1 MATSELFFA
10 GLQLG
15 GLSKE
20 PVSEKKSGGSPD
32 HKAAQNKRDSTIE
45 TVDPSDITICLN
57 EVDPTGVPLIQRCVI
72 IQRDEKGYGLTV
84 SGDNPVFVQS
94 VKEEGAAQRAGVQQ
108 GDRIIKVNGTLVTQ
122 SNHIEVVKLIKSG
135 PYVALT
141 LLGRPPG
148 SNQTPLPPPHEQKKI
163 TAPVAATPE
172 SEEAAKLERVNTFRK
187 MLEQEQEYYEK
198 IKDDY
203 SRNPSTKLQRDFAG
217 ASTRV
222 RTLEQ
227 KLYELTGISRHHGV
241 PEAPM
246 FPPVADPAEED
257 GQDRLPDVPQSNN
270 AYSPPL
276 RITTYL
282 NKGSTGSESS
292 DFQDEPKHR
301 GNTHMRCHSN
311 PEGAFQQL
319 LTTPASQQR
328 YSDPDSAPPSKKT
341 RSSSSVSVPLLSSH
355 AVAAWWRHRGHSLP
369 LSRDAAKMDSTVVP
383 GENVKEGGDVP
394 PHVSPVQSRRLTDSS
409 VDVDSGEEWKQQ
421 SSPDVSQAIPCR
433 RLTFINNKNRYSV
446 LSEGGYY
453 TPSGSPVEEVEER
466 SDSDT
471 EQYYSPR
478 GSLNGEDVE
487 VDGGRLM
494 PISPDVAQ
502 TAEETLFPKPPEQG
516 TNPGMPSTQLN
527 IISME
532 DDEFQSDNENE
543 VFVSTSKEAGHYS
556 PYPPSQMEDHGPFN
570 SLELMKT
577 KPAHQA
583 VFLHYLMSNSDP
595 SSLFFIVVTDS
606 YKTGTMKEMR
616 KWAYEIHS
624 TFLVASAP
632 LRIHVDDGIVRA
644 IDEALK
650 YKSNDE
656 ASLRGLF
663 QAAQNMA
670 SLVVKE
676 QLQDFRNKRA
686 LGLGSLFGDQH
697 LHDIHLDHA
706 KEMKVVEQTLLPH
719 LDQFMEDGDIVA
731 NYMGSP
737 TSRFG
742 SQRSNLETRTPATAR
757 NSAMASCIV
766 TFMKQVGVKIQTS
779 GSQVSPLD
787 RCPSFTAKD
796 KRFPRFRDKNKKS
809 VVSVKGHHFVPMH
822 YTALAFCNHCGGVLW
837 GIGNQGYQCQDCEY
851 NIHKGSCI
859 DACED
864 HCVGGNLKGAQ
875 STRKKEKNKEKRE
888 TRYFPKVFRPSE
900 KERKSAILPPSQIPT
915 YPVQPLMK
923 DDDEEISK
931 LKEDRIVTTM
941 VGGYENLQQDPS
953 SPATSPHPNSR
964 GNSPRSQSPDITQ
977 EQPPPDQPRRRGSLP
992 LLFTSEL
999 VAKLSKSNRKT
1010 STIERSESLK
1020 GRINGRDSIT
1030 NGSGKRSK
1038 SDVDVDAVK
1047 VATETTTSGST
1058 STSSLSSSNSSEAVH
1073 RPPSPTDVSRDS
1085 DFDVDLE
1092 QGANWQ
1098 ETVDRSTLKSL
1109 SKKEIK
1115 RQEVI
1120 NELFHTEK
1128 AHVRNLKVLD
1138 LIFHRRMLQDN
1149 ILPGDVVKQ
1158 VFPNMQEIIDMHSTL
1173 NQAMKAKK
1181 KADGHIVGQIGDLLL
1196 DRFDNES
1203 GEHFRHSAAVFCA
1216 NQKAA
1221 VEMIRVRQKKDSK
1234 LQQFMAEAESN
1245 PLCRRLSL
1253 KDHLPQV
1260 MQRLTKYPLLLEK
1273 IANYTIGNP
1282 TEQKKI
1288 NQAIECCKRSLEYV
1302 NQTVR
1307 DCENHQ
1313 KLEEF
1318 SKKLDKSSLEKS
1330 SHPLLAEFKELDLP
1344 SKTLLHDGALT
1355 WRLGRTRLIDLH
1367 MLLMEDCLVL
1377 MQKEDDNRY
1386 VLKCQSTMLVSGKE
1400 DTKTTHSPIIKL
1412 NNLLTRNVATDNKA
1426 FFLVSTSQI
1435 GPQIYELVASTATE
1449 RKTWFKHITEAAEA
1463 YKAKEKERARRVG
1476 ISLPPPPRMSTTH
1489 EDPIAETT
1497 AEEIPTNERNGNL
1510 ETVRVD
1516 EDSVTETQ
1524 QAEETQVDGRE
1535 VVQPS
1540 EVLVSQQVVYEE
1552 TEVVLTPLEKLRRK
1566 DEAIR
1571 KSLEEKH
1578 RLLAELAGVPED
1590 QLTSEIDGKLSRQ
1603 DSTSQEPE
1611 PRDLVMAAILQAN
1624 TLTTLVNQCLKD
1636 PERRQSSSPAVEGEV
1651 KTTSQEGSPAVS
1663 RPTSGASD
1671 LTISLPC
1678 DKLTAVTSRLSD
1690 QLTQLLGMLT
1700 SRDDERGRVYTELQ
1714 DAQEELARYRE
1725 QIYASPSPS
1734 EASTA
1739 PRESRPSSMVSVAS
1753 STTDPGEEFLLTVAD
1768 EEIAAP
1774 AVPPPPAFAEPIA
1787 EEQEPVETPPPSE
1800 DNNTLLALTEEDFP
1814 PPPFPDPEP
1823 PYSPGFTEDDNQP
1836 SAIF

>member
-1 MATSELFFA
+1 MSIRNTIIGVEALSNR
-10 GLQLG
+10 LG

-532 DDEFQSDNENE
+532 DDEFQSDNEN
-543 VFVSTSKEAGHYS
+543 
-556 PYPPSQMEDHGPFN
+556 MEDHGPFN

>member
-1 MATSELFFA
+1 MSIRNTIIGVEALSNR
-10 GLQLG
+10 LG

-20 PVSEKKSGGSPD
+20 PVSEKKGSSSPD
-32 HKAAQNKRDSTIE
+32 HKAAQSKRESTIE
-45 TVDPSDITICLN
+45 TVDPSDITISLF
-57 EVDPTGVPLIQRCVI
+57 EVDPAGVPLIQRCVI

-227 KLYELTGISRHHGV
+227 KLYELTGISRHHGI
-241 PEAPM
+241 PEAAP
-246 FPPVADPAEED
+246 FPPTADPAEEE
-257 GQDRLPDVPQSNN
+257 GQDRLPDVPQPNN
-270 AYSPPL
+270 AYSPPM
-276 RITTYL
+276 RITSYL
-282 NKGSTGSESS
+282 GKGSTGSESS
-292 DFQDEPKHR
+292 DFQDEPKLR
-301 GNTHMRCHSN
+301 GNSHMRSHSS

-319 LTTPASQQR
+319 LSAPTSQQR
-328 YSDPDSAPPSKKT
+328 HSDPDAAPPSKKT

-369 LSRDAAKMDSTVVP
+369 LSTDVMRMGSGD
-383 GENVKEGGDVP
+383 NVKEGGDVP
-394 PHVSPVQSRRLTDSS
+394 PHVSPVQSRRMTDSS
-409 VDVDSGEEWKQQ
+409 GDVDSGEEWKLQ
-421 SSPDVSQAIPCR
+421 SSPDVSQ
-433 RLTFINNKNRYSV
+433 
-446 LSEGGYY
+446 
-453 TPSGSPVEEVEER
+453 
-466 SDSDT
+466 
-471 EQYYSPR
+471 
-478 GSLNGEDVE
+478 DVE
-487 VDGGRLM
+487 VDGGRLV
-494 PISPDVAQ
+494 PISPDVVQ
-502 TAEETLFPKPPEQG
+502 TAEEASFPKPPEQG
-516 TNPGMPSTQLN
+516 SNLALPSTQLN

-532 DDEFQSDNENE
+532 DDEFQSDNEN
-543 VFVSTSKEAGHYS
+543 
-556 PYPPSQMEDHGPFN
+556 MEDHGPFN
-570 SLELMKT
+570 DLELMKT

-595 SSLFFIVVTDS
+595 SSLFFIIVTDS
-606 YKTGTMKEMR
+606 YKNGTMKEMR

-719 LDQFMEDGDIVA
+719 LDQFMEEGDLVA
-731 NYMGSP
+731 NYMGS
-737 TSRFG
+737 RFDAH
-742 SQRSNLETRTPATAR
+742 RSNLETRTPATAR

-796 KRFPRFRDKNKKS
+796 KRFKFREKNKKS

-888 TRYFPKVFRPSE
+888 TRYLPKVFSRPSE
-900 KERKSAILPPSQIPT
+900 KDRKSAILPPSQIPN
-915 YPVQPLMK
+915 YPVQPMMK
-923 DDDEEISK
+923 EDDEEITK
-931 LKEDRIVTTM
+931 LKEERIVSSLTP
-941 VGGYENLQQDPS
+941 GYERDIQQAGGDPS

-1073 RPPSPTDVSRDS
+1073 RPPSPTEMSRDS
-1085 DFDVDLE
+1085 DFEVDLE

-1149 ILPGDVVKQ
+1149 ILPYDVVKQ
-1158 VFPNMQEIIDMHSTL
+1158 VFPNMQEVIDMHSTL

-1196 DRFDNES
+1196 DRFDGES
-1203 GEHFRHSAAVFCA
+1203 GEQFRHAAAVFCA

-1260 MQRLTKYPLLLEK
+1260 MQRLTKYPIFLEK
-1273 IANYTIGNP
+1273 LANYTIGNP

-1288 NQAIECCKRSLEYV
+1288 YQALECCKRSLEYV
-1302 NQTVR
+1302 NQSVR

-1330 SHPLLAEFKELDLP
+1330 SHPLLAEFKDLDLP
-1344 SKTLLHDGALT
+1344 SKTLLHDGGLT

-1367 MLLMEDCLVL
+1367 MLLLEDCLVL

-1435 GPQIYELVASTATE
+1435 GPQIYELVASTAME
-1449 RKTWFKHITEAAEA
+1449 RKTWFKHITDAAEA

-1510 ETVRVD
+1510 ETVHVD

-1524 QAEETQVDGRE
+1524 QAEETQVDGGQ

-1566 DEAIR
+1566 DEVIR

-1578 RLLAELAGVPED
+1578 RLLAEMAGVPED
-1590 QLTSEIDGKLSRQ
+1590 QLTSEIDGRMSRQ
-1603 DSTSQEPE
+1603 DSSSQEPE

-1636 PERRQSSSPAVEGEV
+1636 PERTQQSSPVVEGEA
-1651 KTTSQEGSPAVS
+1651 KPTSQEGSPAVS
-1663 RPTSGASD
+1663 RPSSGASD

-1734 EASTA
+1734 ETSTA

-1800 DNNTLLALTEEDFP
+1800 DDNMLLAVTEEDFP
-1814 PPPFPDPEP
+1814 PPPDPEP

>member
-1 MATSELFFA
+1 MMDSFA
-10 GLQLG
+10 AVGITERLG
-15 GLSKE
+15 GLTKE
-20 PVSEKKSGGSPD
+20 PVSEKKSSSPD
-32 HKAAQNKRDSTIE
+32 HKAAQSKRDSTIE
-45 TVDPSDITICLN
+45 TVDPS
-57 EVDPTGVPLIQRCVI
+57 GVPLIQRCVI

-227 KLYELTGISRHHGV
+227 KLFELTGISRHHGV
-241 PEAPM
+241 PETPM
-246 FPPVADPAEED
+246 FPPVADPADE
-257 GQDRLPDVPQSNN
+257 GQDRLPDVPQPNN

-282 NKGSTGSESS
+282 KGSTGSESS
-292 DFQDEPKHR
+292 DFQDEPKPR
-301 GNTHMRCHSN
+301 GHTHMRSHS
-311 PEGAFQQL
+311 EGAFQQL
-319 LTTPASQQR
+319 LTTPSSQQR
-328 YSDPDSAPPSKKT
+328 HSDPDAAPPSKKT
-341 RSSSSVSVPLLSSH
+341 RSSSS
-355 AVAAWWRHRGHSLP
+355 
-369 LSRDAAKMDSTVVP
+369 DAPRMGSPVVP
-383 GENVKEGGDVP
+383 GESVKEGGDIP
-394 PHVSPVQSRRLTDSS
+394 PYISPVQSRRMMDSS
-409 VDVDSGEEWKQQ
+409 GDVDSGEEWKQQ
-421 SSPDVSQAIPCR
+421 SSPDVSQ
-433 RLTFINNKNRYSV
+433 
-446 LSEGGYY
+446 
-453 TPSGSPVEEVEER
+453 
-466 SDSDT
+466 
-471 EQYYSPR
+471 
-478 GSLNGEDVE
+478 DVE
-487 VDGGRLM
+487 VDGGRLI

-502 TAEETLFPKPPEQG
+502 TAEEASFPKPPEQG
-516 TNPGMPSTQLN
+516 TNLAMPSTQLN

-532 DDEFQSDNENE
+532 DDEFQSDNEN
-543 VFVSTSKEAGHYS
+543 
-556 PYPPSQMEDHGPFN
+556 MEDHGPFN
-570 SLELMKT
+570 DLELMKT

-595 SSLFFIVVTDS
+595 SSLFFITVTDS
-606 YKTGTMKEMR
+606 YKNGTMKEMR

-719 LDQFMEDGDIVA
+719 LDQFM
-731 NYMGSP
+731 
-737 TSRFG
+737 
-742 SQRSNLETRTPATAR
+742 SNLETRTPATAR

-796 KRFPRFRDKNKKS
+796 KRFKFREKNKKS

-864 HCVGGNLKGAQ
+864 HCVGGNIKGAQ
-875 STRKKEKNKEKRE
+875 STRKKEKNKDKRE

-900 KERKSAILPPSQIPT
+900 KERKSVTSTILPASQIST

-923 DDDEEISK
+923 DDEEEITK
-931 LKEDRIVTTM
+931 LKEERIVTTV
-941 VGGYENLQQDPS
+941 VGGYERDLQGGGDPS

-1149 ILPGDVVKQ
+1149 ILPYDVVKQ
-1158 VFPNMQEIIDMHSTL
+1158 VFPNMQEIIEMHSTL
-1173 NQAMKAKK
+1173 NQAMKTKK

-1196 DRFDNES
+1196 DRFDGES
-1203 GEHFRHSAAVFCA
+1203 GEHFRHAAAVFCA

-1282 TEQKKI
+1282 AEQKKI

-1330 SHPLLAEFKELDLP
+1330 SHPLLAEFKDLDLP

-1367 MLLMEDCLVL
+1367 MLLLEDCLVL

-1510 ETVRVD
+1510 ETVRV
-1516 EDSVTETQ
+1516 EENSVAEAQ
-1524 QAEETQVDGRE
+1524 QAEETQVDGGQ

-1590 QLTSEIDGKLSRQ
+1590 QLTSEIDGRMSRQ

-1636 PERRQSSSPAVEGEV
+1636 PERRQQSSSGVEGEA

-1734 EASTA
+1734 ETSTA

-1800 DNNTLLALTEEDFP
+1800 DDSTLLALTEEAFP
-1814 PPPFPDPEP
+1814 PPPDPEP
-1823 PYSPGFTEDDNQP
+1823 PYSPAFTEDDNQP

>member
-1 MATSELFFA
+1 MSVRNTIIGVEALSNR
-10 GLQLG
+10 LG
-15 GLSKE
+15 GLTKE
-20 PVSEKKSGGSPD
+20 PVSEKKSSSPD
-32 HKAAQNKRDSTIE
+32 HKAAQSKRDSTIE
-45 TVDPSDITICLN
+45 TVDPSDITICLS

-227 KLYELTGISRHHGV
+227 KLFELTGISRHHGV
-241 PEAPM
+241 PETPM
-246 FPPVADPAEED
+246 FPPVADPADE
-257 GQDRLPDVPQSNN
+257 GQDRLPDVPQPNN

-282 NKGSTGSESS
+282 KGSTGSESS
-292 DFQDEPKHR
+292 DFQDEPKPR
-301 GNTHMRCHSN
+301 GHTHMRSHS
-311 PEGAFQQL
+311 EGAFQQL
-319 LTTPASQQR
+319 LTTPSSQQR
-328 YSDPDSAPPSKKT
+328 HSDPDAAPPSKKT
-341 RSSSSVSVPLLSSH
+341 RSSSS
-355 AVAAWWRHRGHSLP
+355 
-369 LSRDAAKMDSTVVP
+369 DAPRMGSPVVP
-383 GENVKEGGDVP
+383 GESVKEGGDIP
-394 PHVSPVQSRRLTDSS
+394 PYISPVQSRRMMDSS
-409 VDVDSGEEWKQQ
+409 GDVDSGEEWKQQ
-421 SSPDVSQAIPCR
+421 SSPDVSQ
-433 RLTFINNKNRYSV
+433 
-446 LSEGGYY
+446 
-453 TPSGSPVEEVEER
+453 
-466 SDSDT
+466 
-471 EQYYSPR
+471 
-478 GSLNGEDVE
+478 DVE
-487 VDGGRLM
+487 VDGGRLI

-502 TAEETLFPKPPEQG
+502 TAEEASFPKPPEQG
-516 TNPGMPSTQLN
+516 TNLAMPSTQLN

-532 DDEFQSDNENE
+532 DDEFQSDNEN
-543 VFVSTSKEAGHYS
+543 
-556 PYPPSQMEDHGPFN
+556 MEDHGPFN
-570 SLELMKT
+570 DLELMKT

-595 SSLFFIVVTDS
+595 SSLFFITVTDS
-606 YKTGTMKEMR
+606 YKNGTMKEMR

-719 LDQFMEDGDIVA
+719 LDQFM
-731 NYMGSP
+731 
-737 TSRFG
+737 
-742 SQRSNLETRTPATAR
+742 SNLETRTPATAR

-796 KRFPRFRDKNKKS
+796 KRFKFREKNKKS

-864 HCVGGNLKGAQ
+864 HCVGGNIKGAQ
-875 STRKKEKNKEKRE
+875 STRKKEKNKDKRE

-900 KERKSAILPPSQIPT
+900 KERKSVTSTILPASQIST

-923 DDDEEISK
+923 DDEEEITK
-931 LKEDRIVTTM
+931 LKEERIVTTV
-941 VGGYENLQQDPS
+941 VGGYERDLQGGGDPS

-977 EQPPPDQPRRRGSLP
+977 EQPPPDQP
-992 LLFTSEL
+992 
-999 VAKLSKSNRKT
+999 SNRKT

-1149 ILPGDVVKQ
+1149 ILPYDVVKQ
-1158 VFPNMQEIIDMHSTL
+1158 VFPNMQEIIEMHSTL
-1173 NQAMKAKK
+1173 NQAMKTKK

-1196 DRFDNES
+1196 DRFDGES
-1203 GEHFRHSAAVFCA
+1203 GEHFRHAAAVFCA

-1282 TEQKKI
+1282 AEQKKI

-1330 SHPLLAEFKELDLP
+1330 SHPLLAEFKDLDLP

-1367 MLLMEDCLVL
+1367 MLLLEDCLVL

-1510 ETVRVD
+1510 ETVRV
-1516 EDSVTETQ
+1516 EENSVAEAQ
-1524 QAEETQVDGRE
+1524 QAEETQVDGGQ

-1590 QLTSEIDGKLSRQ
+1590 QLTSEIDGRMSRQ

-1636 PERRQSSSPAVEGEV
+1636 PERRQQSSSGVEGEA

-1734 EASTA
+1734 ETSTA

-1800 DNNTLLALTEEDFP
+1800 DDSTLLALTEEAFP
-1814 PPPFPDPEP
+1814 PPPDPEP
-1823 PYSPGFTEDDNQP
+1823 PYSPAFTEDDNQP

>member
-1 MATSELFFA
+1 MSIRNTIIGVEALSNR
-10 GLQLG
+10 LG

-421 SSPDVSQAIPCR
+421 SSPDVSQ
-433 RLTFINNKNRYSV
+433 
-446 LSEGGYY
+446 
-453 TPSGSPVEEVEER
+453 VEER

>member
-1 MATSELFFA
+1 MDSFA
-10 GLQLG
+10 AVGITERLG

-45 TVDPSDITICLN
+45 TVDPS
-57 EVDPTGVPLIQRCVI
+57 GVPLIQRCVI

>member
-1 MATSELFFA
+1 MSVRNTIIGVEALSNR
-10 GLQLG
+10 LG
-15 GLSKE
+15 GLTKE
-20 PVSEKKSGGSPD
+20 PVSEKKSSSPD
-32 HKAAQNKRDSTIE
+32 HKAAQSKRDSTIE
-45 TVDPSDITICLN
+45 TVDPSDITICLS

-227 KLYELTGISRHHGV
+227 KLFELTGISRHHGV
-241 PEAPM
+241 PETPM
-246 FPPVADPAEED
+246 FPPVADPADE
-257 GQDRLPDVPQSNN
+257 GQDRLPDVPQPNN

-282 NKGSTGSESS
+282 KGSTGSESS
-292 DFQDEPKHR
+292 DFQDEPKPR
-301 GNTHMRCHSN
+301 GHTHMRSHS
-311 PEGAFQQL
+311 EGAFQQL
-319 LTTPASQQR
+319 LTTPSSQQR
-328 YSDPDSAPPSKKT
+328 HSDPDAAPPSKKT
-341 RSSSSVSVPLLSSH
+341 RSSSS
-355 AVAAWWRHRGHSLP
+355 VAAWWRHRGHSLP
-369 LSRDAAKMDSTVVP
+369 LSTDAPRMGSPVVP
-383 GENVKEGGDVP
+383 GESVKEGGDIP
-394 PHVSPVQSRRLTDSS
+394 PYISPVQSRRMMDSS
-409 VDVDSGEEWKQQ
+409 GDVDSGEEWKQQ
-421 SSPDVSQAIPCR
+421 SSPDVSQ
-433 RLTFINNKNRYSV
+433 
-446 LSEGGYY
+446 
-453 TPSGSPVEEVEER
+453 
-466 SDSDT
+466 
-471 EQYYSPR
+471 
-478 GSLNGEDVE
+478 DVE
-487 VDGGRLM
+487 VDGGRLI

-502 TAEETLFPKPPEQG
+502 TAEEASFPKPPEQG
-516 TNPGMPSTQLN
+516 TNLAMPSTQLN

-543 VFVSTSKEAGHYS
+543 VFVATSKEAGHYS

-570 SLELMKT
+570 DLELMKT

-595 SSLFFIVVTDS
+595 SSLFFITVTDS
-606 YKTGTMKEMR
+606 YKNGTMKEMR

-731 NYMGSP
+731 NYMGS
-737 TSRFG
+737 SINAH
-742 SQRSNLETRTPATAR
+742 RSNLETRTPATAR

-796 KRFPRFRDKNKKS
+796 KRFKFREKNKKS

-864 HCVGGNLKGAQ
+864 HCVGGNIKGAQ
-875 STRKKEKNKEKRE
+875 STRKKEKNKDKRE

-900 KERKSAILPPSQIPT
+900 KERKSVTSTILPASQIST

-923 DDDEEISK
+923 DDEEEITK
-931 LKEDRIVTTM
+931 LKEERIVTTV
-941 VGGYENLQQDPS
+941 VGGYERDLQGGGDPS

-1149 ILPGDVVKQ
+1149 ILPYDVVKQ
-1158 VFPNMQEIIDMHSTL
+1158 VFPNMQEIIEMHSTL
-1173 NQAMKAKK
+1173 NQAMKTKK

-1196 DRFDNES
+1196 DRFDGES
-1203 GEHFRHSAAVFCA
+1203 GEHFRHAAAVFCA

-1282 TEQKKI
+1282 AEQKKI

-1330 SHPLLAEFKELDLP
+1330 SHPLLAEFKDLDLP

-1367 MLLMEDCLVL
+1367 MLLLEDCLVL

-1510 ETVRVD
+1510 ETVRV
-1516 EDSVTETQ
+1516 EENSVAEAQ
-1524 QAEETQVDGRE
+1524 QAEETQVDGGQ

-1590 QLTSEIDGKLSRQ
+1590 QLTSEIDGRMSRQ

-1636 PERRQSSSPAVEGEV
+1636 PERRQQSSSGVEGEA

-1734 EASTA
+1734 ETSTA

-1800 DNNTLLALTEEDFP
+1800 DDSTLLALTEEAFP
-1814 PPPFPDPEP
+1814 PPPDPEP
-1823 PYSPGFTEDDNQP
+1823 PYSPAFTEDDNQP

>member
-1 MATSELFFA
+1 MSIRNTIIGVEALSNR
-10 GLQLG
+10 LG

-719 LDQFMEDGDIVA
+719 LDQFM
-731 NYMGSP
+731 
-737 TSRFG
+737 
-742 SQRSNLETRTPATAR
+742 SNLETRTPATAR

>member
-1 MATSELFFA
+1 MDSFA
-10 GLQLG
+10 AVGITERLG

-257 GQDRLPDVPQSNN
+257 GQDRLPDVPQPNN

-341 RSSSSVSVPLLSSH
+341 RSSSS
-355 AVAAWWRHRGHSLP
+355 
-369 LSRDAAKMDSTVVP
+369 DAAKMESPVVP

-409 VDVDSGEEWKQQ
+409 ADVDSGEEWKQQ
-421 SSPDVSQAIPCR
+421 SSPDVSQ
-433 RLTFINNKNRYSV
+433 
-446 LSEGGYY
+446 
-453 TPSGSPVEEVEER
+453 
-466 SDSDT
+466 
-471 EQYYSPR
+471 
-478 GSLNGEDVE
+478 DVE
-487 VDGGRLM
+487 VDGGRMM

-502 TAEETLFPKPPEQG
+502 TAEETSFPKPPEQG

-532 DDEFQSDNENE
+532 DDEFQSDNEN
-543 VFVSTSKEAGHYS
+543 
-556 PYPPSQMEDHGPFN
+556 MEDHGPFN

-864 HCVGGNLKGAQ
+864 HCVGGNLKGTQ

-941 VGGYENLQQDPS
+941 VGGYENLQQDAS

-977 EQPPPDQPRRRGSLP
+977 EQPPPDQP
-992 LLFTSEL
+992 
-999 VAKLSKSNRKT
+999 SNRKT

-1330 SHPLLAEFKELDLP
+1330 SHPLLAEFKDLDLP

-1510 ETVRVD
+1510 ETVRVE

-1524 QAEETQVDGRE
+1524 QAEETQVDGGE

-1636 PERRQSSSPAVEGEV
+1636 PARRQSSSPVVEGEV
-1651 KTTSQEGSPAVS
+1651 KTISQEGSPTVS

-1734 EASTA
+1734 ETSTA

>member
-1 MATSELFFA
+1 MSVRNTIIGVEALSNR
-10 GLQLG
+10 LG
-15 GLSKE
+15 GLTKE
-20 PVSEKKSGGSPD
+20 PVSEKKSSSPD
-32 HKAAQNKRDSTIE
+32 HKAAQSKRDSTIE
-45 TVDPSDITICLN
+45 TVDPSDITICLS

-227 KLYELTGISRHHGV
+227 KLFELTGISRHHGV
-241 PEAPM
+241 PETPM
-246 FPPVADPAEED
+246 FPPVADPADE
-257 GQDRLPDVPQSNN
+257 GQDRLPDVPQPNN

-282 NKGSTGSESS
+282 KGSTGSESS
-292 DFQDEPKHR
+292 DFQDEPKPR
-301 GNTHMRCHSN
+301 GHTHMRSHS
-311 PEGAFQQL
+311 EGAFQQL
-319 LTTPASQQR
+319 LTTPSSQQR
-328 YSDPDSAPPSKKT
+328 HSDPDAAPPSKKT

-369 LSRDAAKMDSTVVP
+369 LSTDAPRMGSPVVP
-383 GENVKEGGDVP
+383 GESVKEGGDIP
-394 PHVSPVQSRRLTDSS
+394 PYISPVQSRRMMDSS
-409 VDVDSGEEWKQQ
+409 GDVDSGEEWKQQ
-421 SSPDVSQAIPCR
+421 SSPDVSQ
-433 RLTFINNKNRYSV
+433 
-446 LSEGGYY
+446 
-453 TPSGSPVEEVEER
+453 
-466 SDSDT
+466 
-471 EQYYSPR
+471 
-478 GSLNGEDVE
+478 DVE
-487 VDGGRLM
+487 VDGGRLI

-502 TAEETLFPKPPEQG
+502 TAEEASFPKPPEQG
-516 TNPGMPSTQLN
+516 TNLAMPSTQLN

-532 DDEFQSDNENE
+532 DDEFQSDNEN
-543 VFVSTSKEAGHYS
+543 
-556 PYPPSQMEDHGPFN
+556 MEDHGPFN
-570 SLELMKT
+570 DLELMKT

-595 SSLFFIVVTDS
+595 SSLFFITVTDS
-606 YKTGTMKEMR
+606 YKNGTMKEMR

-719 LDQFMEDGDIVA
+719 LDQFM
-731 NYMGSP
+731 
-737 TSRFG
+737 
-742 SQRSNLETRTPATAR
+742 SNLETRTPATAR

-796 KRFPRFRDKNKKS
+796 KRFKFREKNKKS

-864 HCVGGNLKGAQ
+864 HCVGGNIKGAQ
-875 STRKKEKNKEKRE
+875 STRKKEKNKDKRE

-900 KERKSAILPPSQIPT
+900 KERKSVTSTILPASQIST

-923 DDDEEISK
+923 DDEEEITK
-931 LKEDRIVTTM
+931 LKEERIVTTV
-941 VGGYENLQQDPS
+941 VGGYERDLQGGGDPS

-977 EQPPPDQPRRRGSLP
+977 EQPPPDQP
-992 LLFTSEL
+992 
-999 VAKLSKSNRKT
+999 SNRKT

-1149 ILPGDVVKQ
+1149 ILPYDVVKQ
-1158 VFPNMQEIIDMHSTL
+1158 VFPNMQEIIEMHSTL
-1173 NQAMKAKK
+1173 NQAMKTKK

-1196 DRFDNES
+1196 DRFDGES
-1203 GEHFRHSAAVFCA
+1203 GEHFRHAAAVFCA

-1282 TEQKKI
+1282 AEQKKI

-1330 SHPLLAEFKELDLP
+1330 SHPLLAEFKDLDLP

-1367 MLLMEDCLVL
+1367 MLLLEDCLVL

-1510 ETVRVD
+1510 ETVRV
-1516 EDSVTETQ
+1516 EENSVAEAQ
-1524 QAEETQVDGRE
+1524 QAEETQVDGGQ

-1590 QLTSEIDGKLSRQ
+1590 QLTSEIDGRMSRQ

-1636 PERRQSSSPAVEGEV
+1636 PERRQQSSSGVEGEA

-1734 EASTA
+1734 ETSTA

-1800 DNNTLLALTEEDFP
+1800 DDSTLLALTEEAFP
-1814 PPPFPDPEP
+1814 PPPDPEP
-1823 PYSPGFTEDDNQP
+1823 PYSPAFTEDDNQP

>member
-1 MATSELFFA
+1 MMDSFA
-10 GLQLG
+10 AVGITERLG
-15 GLSKE
+15 GLTKE
-20 PVSEKKSGGSPD
+20 PVSEKKSSSPD
-32 HKAAQNKRDSTIE
+32 HKAAQSKRDSTIE
-45 TVDPSDITICLN
+45 TVDPSDITICLS

-227 KLYELTGISRHHGV
+227 KLFELTGISRHHGV
-241 PEAPM
+241 PETPM
-246 FPPVADPAEED
+246 FPPVADPADE
-257 GQDRLPDVPQSNN
+257 GQDRLPDVPQPNN

-282 NKGSTGSESS
+282 KGSTGSESS
-292 DFQDEPKHR
+292 DFQDEPKPR
-301 GNTHMRCHSN
+301 GHTHMRSHS
-311 PEGAFQQL
+311 EGAFQQL
-319 LTTPASQQR
+319 LTTPSSQQR
-328 YSDPDSAPPSKKT
+328 HSDPDAAPPSKKT
-341 RSSSSVSVPLLSSH
+341 RSSSS
-355 AVAAWWRHRGHSLP
+355 
-369 LSRDAAKMDSTVVP
+369 DAPRMGSPVVP
-383 GENVKEGGDVP
+383 GESVKEGGDIP
-394 PHVSPVQSRRLTDSS
+394 PYISPVQSRRMMDSS
-409 VDVDSGEEWKQQ
+409 GDVDSGEEWKQQ
-421 SSPDVSQAIPCR
+421 SSPDVSQ
-433 RLTFINNKNRYSV
+433 
-446 LSEGGYY
+446 
-453 TPSGSPVEEVEER
+453 
-466 SDSDT
+466 
-471 EQYYSPR
+471 
-478 GSLNGEDVE
+478 DVE
-487 VDGGRLM
+487 VDGGRLI

-502 TAEETLFPKPPEQG
+502 TAEEASFPKPPEQG
-516 TNPGMPSTQLN
+516 TNLAMPSTQLN

-532 DDEFQSDNENE
+532 DDEFQSDNEN
-543 VFVSTSKEAGHYS
+543 
-556 PYPPSQMEDHGPFN
+556 MEDHGPFN
-570 SLELMKT
+570 DLELMKT

-595 SSLFFIVVTDS
+595 SSLFFITVTDS
-606 YKTGTMKEMR
+606 YKNGTMKEMR

-719 LDQFMEDGDIVA
+719 LDQFM
-731 NYMGSP
+731 
-737 TSRFG
+737 
-742 SQRSNLETRTPATAR
+742 SNLETRTPATAR

-796 KRFPRFRDKNKKS
+796 KRFKFREKNKKS

-864 HCVGGNLKGAQ
+864 HCVGGNIKGAQ
-875 STRKKEKNKEKRE
+875 STRKKEKNKDKRE

-900 KERKSAILPPSQIPT
+900 KERKSVTSTILPASQIST

-923 DDDEEISK
+923 DDEEEITK
-931 LKEDRIVTTM
+931 LKEERIVTTV
-941 VGGYENLQQDPS
+941 VGGYERDLQGGGDPS

-1149 ILPGDVVKQ
+1149 ILPYDVVKQ
-1158 VFPNMQEIIDMHSTL
+1158 VFPNMQEIIEMHSTL
-1173 NQAMKAKK
+1173 NQAMKTKK

-1196 DRFDNES
+1196 DRFDGES
-1203 GEHFRHSAAVFCA
+1203 GEHFRHAAAVFCA

-1282 TEQKKI
+1282 AEQKKI

-1330 SHPLLAEFKELDLP
+1330 SHPLLAEFKDLDLP

-1367 MLLMEDCLVL
+1367 MLLLEDCLVL

-1510 ETVRVD
+1510 ETVRV
-1516 EDSVTETQ
+1516 EENSVAEAQ
-1524 QAEETQVDGRE
+1524 QAEETQVDGGQ

-1590 QLTSEIDGKLSRQ
+1590 QLTSEIDGRMSRQ

-1636 PERRQSSSPAVEGEV
+1636 PERRQQSSSGVEGEA

-1734 EASTA
+1734 ETSTA

-1800 DNNTLLALTEEDFP
+1800 DDSTLLALTEEAFP
-1814 PPPFPDPEP
+1814 PPPDPEP
-1823 PYSPGFTEDDNQP
+1823 PYSPAFTEDDNQP

>member
-1 MATSELFFA
+1 MSIRNTIIGVEALSNR
-10 GLQLG
+10 LG

-977 EQPPPDQPRRRGSLP
+977 EQPPPDQP
-992 LLFTSEL
+992 
-999 VAKLSKSNRKT
+999 SNRKT

>member
-1 MATSELFFA
+1 MSIRNTIIGVEALSNR
-10 GLQLG
+10 LG

-341 RSSSSVSVPLLSSH
+341 RSSSS
-355 AVAAWWRHRGHSLP
+355 
-369 LSRDAAKMDSTVVP
+369 DAAKMDSTVVP

>member
-45 TVDPSDITICLN
+45 TVDPS
-57 EVDPTGVPLIQRCVI
+57 GVPLIQRCVI

-257 GQDRLPDVPQSNN
+257 GQDRLPDVPQPNN

-341 RSSSSVSVPLLSSH
+341 RSSSS
-355 AVAAWWRHRGHSLP
+355 
-369 LSRDAAKMDSTVVP
+369 DAAKMESPVVP

-409 VDVDSGEEWKQQ
+409 ADVDSGEEWKQQ
-421 SSPDVSQAIPCR
+421 SSPDVSQ
-433 RLTFINNKNRYSV
+433 
-446 LSEGGYY
+446 
-453 TPSGSPVEEVEER
+453 
-466 SDSDT
+466 
-471 EQYYSPR
+471 
-478 GSLNGEDVE
+478 DVE
-487 VDGGRLM
+487 VDGGRMM

-502 TAEETLFPKPPEQG
+502 TAEETSFPKPPEQG

-864 HCVGGNLKGAQ
+864 HCVGGNLKGTQ

-941 VGGYENLQQDPS
+941 VGGYENLQQDAS

-977 EQPPPDQPRRRGSLP
+977 EQPPPDQP
-992 LLFTSEL
+992 
-999 VAKLSKSNRKT
+999 SNRKT

-1330 SHPLLAEFKELDLP
+1330 SHPLLAEFKDLDLP

-1510 ETVRVD
+1510 ETVRVE

-1524 QAEETQVDGRE
+1524 QAEETQVDGGE

-1636 PERRQSSSPAVEGEV
+1636 PARRQSSSPVVEGEV
-1651 KTTSQEGSPAVS
+1651 KTISQEGSPTVS

-1734 EASTA
+1734 ETSTA

>member
-1 MATSELFFA
+1 MSVRNTIIGVEALSNR
-10 GLQLG
+10 LG
-15 GLSKE
+15 GLTKE
-20 PVSEKKSGGSPD
+20 PVSEKKSSSPD
-32 HKAAQNKRDSTIE
+32 HKAAQSKRDSTIE
-45 TVDPSDITICLN
+45 TVDPSDITICLS

-227 KLYELTGISRHHGV
+227 KLFELTGISRHHGV
-241 PEAPM
+241 PETPM
-246 FPPVADPAEED
+246 FPPVADPADE
-257 GQDRLPDVPQSNN
+257 GQDRLPDVPQPNN

-282 NKGSTGSESS
+282 KGSTGSESS
-292 DFQDEPKHR
+292 DFQDEPKPR
-301 GNTHMRCHSN
+301 GHTHMRSHS
-311 PEGAFQQL
+311 EGAFQQL
-319 LTTPASQQR
+319 LTTPSSQQR
-328 YSDPDSAPPSKKT
+328 HSDPDAAPPSKKT
-341 RSSSSVSVPLLSSH
+341 RSSSS
-355 AVAAWWRHRGHSLP
+355 
-369 LSRDAAKMDSTVVP
+369 DAPRMGSPVVP
-383 GENVKEGGDVP
+383 GESVKEGGDIP
-394 PHVSPVQSRRLTDSS
+394 PYISPVQSRRMMDSS
-409 VDVDSGEEWKQQ
+409 GDVDSGEEWKQQ
-421 SSPDVSQAIPCR
+421 SSPDVSQ
-433 RLTFINNKNRYSV
+433 
-446 LSEGGYY
+446 
-453 TPSGSPVEEVEER
+453 
-466 SDSDT
+466 
-471 EQYYSPR
+471 
-478 GSLNGEDVE
+478 DVE
-487 VDGGRLM
+487 VDGGRLI

-502 TAEETLFPKPPEQG
+502 TAEEASFPKPPEQG
-516 TNPGMPSTQLN
+516 TNLAMPSTQLN

-532 DDEFQSDNENE
+532 DDEFQSDNEN
-543 VFVSTSKEAGHYS
+543 
-556 PYPPSQMEDHGPFN
+556 MEDHGPFN
-570 SLELMKT
+570 DLELMKT

-595 SSLFFIVVTDS
+595 SSLFFITVTDS
-606 YKTGTMKEMR
+606 YKNGTMKEMR

-719 LDQFMEDGDIVA
+719 LDQFM
-731 NYMGSP
+731 
-737 TSRFG
+737 
-742 SQRSNLETRTPATAR
+742 SNLETRTPATAR

-796 KRFPRFRDKNKKS
+796 KRFKFREKNKKS

-864 HCVGGNLKGAQ
+864 HCVGGNIKGAQ
-875 STRKKEKNKEKRE
+875 STRKKEKNKDKRE

-900 KERKSAILPPSQIPT
+900 KERKSVTSTILPASQIST

-923 DDDEEISK
+923 DDEEEITK
-931 LKEDRIVTTM
+931 LKEERIVTTV
-941 VGGYENLQQDPS
+941 VGGYERDLQGGGDPS

-1149 ILPGDVVKQ
+1149 ILPYDVVKQ
-1158 VFPNMQEIIDMHSTL
+1158 VFPNMQEIIEMHSTL
-1173 NQAMKAKK
+1173 NQAMKTKK

-1196 DRFDNES
+1196 DRFDGES
-1203 GEHFRHSAAVFCA
+1203 GEHFRHAAAVFCA

-1282 TEQKKI
+1282 AEQKKI

-1330 SHPLLAEFKELDLP
+1330 SHPLLAEFKDLDLP

-1367 MLLMEDCLVL
+1367 MLLLEDCLVL

-1510 ETVRVD
+1510 ETVRV
-1516 EDSVTETQ
+1516 EENSVAEAQ
-1524 QAEETQVDGRE
+1524 QAEETQVDGGQ

-1590 QLTSEIDGKLSRQ
+1590 QLTSEIDGRMSRQ

-1636 PERRQSSSPAVEGEV
+1636 PERRQQSSSGVEGEA

-1734 EASTA
+1734 ETSTA

-1800 DNNTLLALTEEDFP
+1800 DDSTLLALTEEAFP
-1814 PPPFPDPEP
+1814 PPPDPEP
-1823 PYSPGFTEDDNQP
+1823 PYSPAFTEDDNQP

>member
-1 MATSELFFA
+1 MNIPMFSAYR
-10 GLQLG
+10 LG

>member
-1 MATSELFFA
+1 MSIRNTIIGVEALSNR
-10 GLQLG
+10 LG

-421 SSPDVSQAIPCR
+421 SSPDVSQ
-433 RLTFINNKNRYSV
+433 
-446 LSEGGYY
+446 
-453 TPSGSPVEEVEER
+453 
-466 SDSDT
+466 
-471 EQYYSPR
+471 
-478 GSLNGEDVE
+478 DVE

>member
-1 MATSELFFA
+1 MMDSFA
-10 GLQLG
+10 AVGITERLG
-15 GLSKE
+15 GLTKE
-20 PVSEKKSGGSPD
+20 PVSEKKSSSPD
-32 HKAAQNKRDSTIE
+32 HKAAQSKRDSTIE
-45 TVDPSDITICLN
+45 TVDPS
-57 EVDPTGVPLIQRCVI
+57 GVPLIQRCVI

-227 KLYELTGISRHHGV
+227 KLFELTGISRHHGV
-241 PEAPM
+241 PETPM
-246 FPPVADPAEED
+246 FPPVADPADE
-257 GQDRLPDVPQSNN
+257 GQDRLPDVPQPNN

-282 NKGSTGSESS
+282 KGSTGSESS
-292 DFQDEPKHR
+292 DFQDEPKPR
-301 GNTHMRCHSN
+301 GHTHMRSHS
-311 PEGAFQQL
+311 EGAFQQL
-319 LTTPASQQR
+319 LTTPSSQQR
-328 YSDPDSAPPSKKT
+328 HSDPDAAPPSKKT
-341 RSSSSVSVPLLSSH
+341 RSSSS
-355 AVAAWWRHRGHSLP
+355 
-369 LSRDAAKMDSTVVP
+369 DAPRMGSPVVP
-383 GENVKEGGDVP
+383 GESVKEGGDIP
-394 PHVSPVQSRRLTDSS
+394 PYISPVQSRRMMDSS
-409 VDVDSGEEWKQQ
+409 GDVDSGEEWKQQ
-421 SSPDVSQAIPCR
+421 SSPDVSQ
-433 RLTFINNKNRYSV
+433 
-446 LSEGGYY
+446 
-453 TPSGSPVEEVEER
+453 
-466 SDSDT
+466 
-471 EQYYSPR
+471 
-478 GSLNGEDVE
+478 DVE
-487 VDGGRLM
+487 VDGGRLI

-502 TAEETLFPKPPEQG
+502 TAEEASFPKPPEQG
-516 TNPGMPSTQLN
+516 TNLAMPSTQLN

-532 DDEFQSDNENE
+532 DDEFQSDNEN
-543 VFVSTSKEAGHYS
+543 
-556 PYPPSQMEDHGPFN
+556 MEDHGPFN
-570 SLELMKT
+570 DLELMKT

-595 SSLFFIVVTDS
+595 SSLFFITVTDS
-606 YKTGTMKEMR
+606 YKNGTMKEMR

-719 LDQFMEDGDIVA
+719 LDQFM
-731 NYMGSP
+731 
-737 TSRFG
+737 
-742 SQRSNLETRTPATAR
+742 SNLETRTPATAR

-796 KRFPRFRDKNKKS
+796 KRFKFREKNKKS

-864 HCVGGNLKGAQ
+864 HCVGGNIKGAQ
-875 STRKKEKNKEKRE
+875 STRKKEKNKDKRE

-900 KERKSAILPPSQIPT
+900 KERKSVTSTILPASQIST

-923 DDDEEISK
+923 DDEEEITK
-931 LKEDRIVTTM
+931 LKEERIVTTV
-941 VGGYENLQQDPS
+941 VGGYERDLQGGGDPS

-977 EQPPPDQPRRRGSLP
+977 EQPPPDQP
-992 LLFTSEL
+992 
-999 VAKLSKSNRKT
+999 SNRKT

-1149 ILPGDVVKQ
+1149 ILPYDVVKQ
-1158 VFPNMQEIIDMHSTL
+1158 VFPNMQEIIEMHSTL
-1173 NQAMKAKK
+1173 NQAMKTKK

-1196 DRFDNES
+1196 DRFDGES
-1203 GEHFRHSAAVFCA
+1203 GEHFRHAAAVFCA

-1282 TEQKKI
+1282 AEQKKI

-1330 SHPLLAEFKELDLP
+1330 SHPLLAEFKDLDLP

-1367 MLLMEDCLVL
+1367 MLLLEDCLVL

-1510 ETVRVD
+1510 ETVRV
-1516 EDSVTETQ
+1516 EENSVAEAQ
-1524 QAEETQVDGRE
+1524 QAEETQVDGGQ

-1590 QLTSEIDGKLSRQ
+1590 QLTSEIDGRMSRQ

-1636 PERRQSSSPAVEGEV
+1636 PERRQQSSSGVEGEA

-1734 EASTA
+1734 ETSTA

-1800 DNNTLLALTEEDFP
+1800 DDSTLLALTEEAFP
-1814 PPPFPDPEP
+1814 PPPDPEP
-1823 PYSPGFTEDDNQP
+1823 PYSPAFTEDDNQP